1 MLRLKLRPG
10 GRMEVSLE
18 VVVETATPRMP
29 GRRKGDYSKKEKGGK
44 KSTIYKKSYLNPRS
58 KPDGAESGKSCM
70 QKHRKQW
77 NLATARQ
84 RKFIILA
91 ILQSSEDQ

>member
-29 GRRKGDYSKKEKGGK
+29 ERRKGDYSKKEKGEK
-44 KSTIYKKSYLNPRS
+44 KVLSIKSP
-58 KPDGAESGKSCM
+58 
-70 QKHRKQW
+70 
-77 NLATARQ
+77 
-84 RKFIILA
+84 I
-91 ILQSSEDQ
+91 